1 MASTRTRTERE
12 HITCK
17 EAAPIFGA
25 AFRLPKTRCTQRS
38 CISLR
43 SLGRASVRD
52 AVPLTLRLPRRCA
65 PRNDTKTGTFLFE
78 NGCFS
83 SFAVIFCAVV
93 MLCIVFQTF
102 RSGDYSV
109 FPQNPPDLSLRG
121 GRIFCARR
129 GNLKRNDLP
138 SRNELWLRVTKQNLE
153 IKNEEAKRCSESHVF
168 CDRDFFLL
176 RALVLRHG
184 MPYL

>member
-12 HITCK
+12 HKTCK

-25 AFRLPKTRCTQRS
+25 AFRLSKNLFYTLYTAKLY
-38 CISLR
+38 IIAKLR
-43 SLGRASVRD
+43 PCFATGCRAFD
-52 AVPLTLRLPRRCA
+52 FKIATAALR
-65 PRNDTKTGTFLFE
+65 PRNDMKIGTFLFE

-109 FPQNPPDLSLRG
+109 FPQNLPNLSLRG

-138 SRNELWLRVTKQNLE
+138 SRNELWLHVMKQNLE
-153 IKNEEAKRCSESHVF
+153 IKKEEAK
-168 CDRDFFLL
+168 
-176 RALVLRHG
+176 
-184 MPYL
+184 